1 MGRAKTYC
9 SILCSIHLITLVF
22 HAKWSWLG
30 RFVPKWLFFWHFWH
44 FFFKFFFAV
53 VLSCYMVLRGCVIYF
68 MVKLNTPGCAANPW
82 PEKRGHMTLTYWPF
96 KATKF
101 DWNVQTL
108 MFSEWNT
115 RSVKPLMELLAAS
128 FFGAASPATLPKQE
142 SWSWR
147 CTGCMNWYKG
157 LRVRTRMSLEINLFI
172 KNQWYLLAYW

>member
-1 MGRAKTYC
+1 MPNG
-9 SILCSIHLITLVF
+9 
-22 HAKWSWLG
+22 LG
-30 RFVPKWLFFWHFWH
+30 LADLSQND
-44 FFFKFFFAV
+44 FFFDIFFFFFFFAV
-53 VLSCYMVLRGCVIYF
+53 VLSCYMVLSGCVIYF

-147 CTGCMNWYKG
+147 CTGCTG
-157 LRVRTRMSLEINLFI
+157 NLQPPPGFSMV
-172 KNQWYLLAYW
+172 KKVNLLLS